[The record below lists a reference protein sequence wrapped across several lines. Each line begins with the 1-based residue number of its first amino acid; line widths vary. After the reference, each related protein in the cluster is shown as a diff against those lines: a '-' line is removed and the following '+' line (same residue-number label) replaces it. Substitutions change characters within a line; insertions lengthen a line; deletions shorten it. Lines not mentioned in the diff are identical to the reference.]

1 MADYSSLFGGVQAPN
16 ILNGAMAG
24 LRMPYEIQ
32 GADQRL
38 QSQGIQNMS
47 DLSKLQMM
55 QESENPRARAVNALA
70 QHEAEAQD
78 NPDLIAQK
86 VATTLAGSQAGEMEA
101 QGKIRAEQQKYI
113 YDLGQEIQQRAKNG
127 KVYDPMSESSQTW
140 WKDKVA
146 EAKRLKIPMPDMPD
160 MGPNG
165 DSPMFKA
172 IVAKSNALAV
182 SPAFIQAMAVAQEQT
197 HSHLTGIE
205 KQGESSKEVARIQ
218 AAKAAEVANIA
229 AEAGVKRAEIAATGR
244 DPKTIE
250 ADLIRSAREGHP
262 PSDLVLQMA
271 ADQAFNAAMKTGEGI
286 DQVAAKNRAS
296 YRDEWISGWISK
308 MKSQVQSV
316 APQGGGQGSAA
327 VSAAKPQPNVSKAAY
342 DALPS
347 GAKYWWNGQQV
358 TKK

>member
-16 ILNGAMAG
+16 IMNGAMAG

-47 DLSKLQMM
+47 DLSKLQMLN
-55 QESENPRARAVNALA
+55 ESENPRARAVNSLA

-78 NPDLIAQK
+78 APDLIAQK
-86 VATTLAGSQAGEMEA
+86 VATSLAGSQAGEMEA
-101 QGKIRAEQQKYI
+101 QGKIRAEQQRFI
-113 YDLGQEIQQRAKNG
+113 YELGQDIQQRAKTG
-127 KVYDPMSESSQTW
+127 KVFDPLSETSTSW
-140 WKDKVA
+140 WKDQVSA
-146 EAKRLKIPMPDMPD
+146 AKKLKIPMPDIPD
-160 MGPNG
+160 MDPNG
-165 DSPMFKA
+165 NSKMLSG

-182 SPAFIQAMAVAQEQT
+182 SPAFIQSMAVAQEQT

-205 KQGESSKEVARIQ
+205 KSGETSKEVARIN
-218 AAKAAEVANIA
+218 AAKAAEVADIA
-229 AEAGVKRAEIAATGR
+229 AKAGITRAEISANAR

-250 ADLIRSAREGHP
+250 ADLIKSAREGHP

-296 YRDEWISGWISK
+296 YRDEWISSWISK
-308 MKSQVQSV
+308 MKQTVQSV
-316 APQGGGQGSAA
+316 TSQSGGQGSSA
-327 VSAAKPQPNVSKAAY
+327 VSAAQPQPNINKAAY

-347 GAKYWWNGQQV
+347 GAKYWWNGKQV